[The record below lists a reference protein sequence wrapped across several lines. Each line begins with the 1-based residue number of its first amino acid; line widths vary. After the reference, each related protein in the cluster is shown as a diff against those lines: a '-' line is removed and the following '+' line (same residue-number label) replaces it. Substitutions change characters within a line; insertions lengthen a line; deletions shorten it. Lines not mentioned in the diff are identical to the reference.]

1 MHLFI
6 EKEMRGGISR
16 YFKAFLKDS
25 KANNKCMRCY
35 VNDPNKIYYVFGC
48 K

>member
-1 MHLFI
+1 
-6 EKEMRGGISR
+6 MRGGISR

-25 KANNKCMRCY
+25 KPNNKCMRCY
-35 VNDPNKIYYVFGC
+35 DVNDPNKIYYVFGC